1 MSGSMSSPLPPA
13 LPSALPAMR
22 RLVAFGIAV
31 AALLV
36 LGFGG
41 WAAVARLAGAVVTQ
55 GTVVVETNL
64 KKVQH
69 PHGGVV
75 GALHVREGAEVRAGE
90 LLLSLDDTVMRAN
103 LAMVTKSLD
112 GLEGRRARLEAER
125 DEADTIAFPADL
137 VARAASEPEIARLVA
152 GERRLFEARRAARGG
167 QKAQLG
173 ERIAQLRQ
181 EIEGFDAQIVS
192 KDAQIALILGELKG
206 VSELYDRNLVPLT
219 RLAALQREAARLNG
233 ERGQIVAAAAQ
244 ARGRIAETELQIL
257 QLDQELRTE
266 VLKELREIETRSG
279 ELVERKAAADDQ
291 LRRVEIRSPQDGV
304 VHQLAV
310 HTVGGV
316 IGPGE
321 VVMLVVPRAD
331 AMTIEAQIAPQDI
344 DQVTRGQP
352 AMVRLSAFSQR
363 TTPELAGR
371 VMLVAADLT
380 RNPQNGAA
388 YYIARIELPDSELAR
403 LQGLRLVPGMPAEVH
418 IQTGERTALSYFLK
432 PLSDQIARAFKE
444 D

>member
-1 MSGSMSSPLPPA
+1 
-13 LPSALPAMR
+13 
-22 RLVAFGIAV
+22 
-31 AALLV
+31 
-36 LGFGG
+36 
-41 WAAVARLAGAVVTQ
+41 
-55 GTVVVETNL
+55 
-64 KKVQH
+64 
-69 PHGGVV
+69 
-75 GALHVREGAEVRAGE
+75 
-90 LLLSLDDTVMRAN
+90 
-103 LAMVTKSLD
+103 
-112 GLEGRRARLEAER
+112 
-125 DEADTIAFPADL
+125 
-137 VARAASEPEIARLVA
+137 
-152 GERRLFEARRAARGG
+152 
-167 QKAQLG
+167 
-173 ERIAQLRQ
+173 
-181 EIEGFDAQIVS
+181 
-192 KDAQIALILGELKG
+192 
-206 VSELYDRNLVPLT
+206 
-219 RLAALQREAARLNG
+219 
-233 ERGQIVAAAAQ
+233 
-244 ARGRIAETELQIL
+244 ETELQIL
-257 QLDQELRTE
+257 ELDQELRTE

-279 ELVERKAAADDQ
+279 ELVERKAAVDDQ
-291 LRRVEIRSPQDGV
+291 LRRIEIRSPQDGV

-344 DQVTRGQP
+344 DQVTRGQL

-388 YYIARIELPDSELAR
+388 YYIARIELPESELSR